1 MKMAKMGM
9 PENSFRACIFLAL
22 ELGAAL
28 LIGRVL
34 NAFVPELILPLLD
47 IPAMT
52 LLSLTALLLDM
63 LIPKVIMEGSVYV
76 LLFGCA
82 CFGILP
88 WVAGMTAGW
97 AALRYAVAGG
107 AVFALTHFILRSAQ
121 ERISS
126 GGGGKCALLLNAL
139 ILFLISLGFTGML
152 K

>member
-88 WVAGMTAGW
+88 VSYT
-97 AALRYAVAGG
+97 
-107 AVFALTHFILRSAQ
+107 I
-121 ERISS
+121 
-126 GGGGKCALLLNAL
+126 
-139 ILFLISLGFTGML
+139 
-152 K
+152 